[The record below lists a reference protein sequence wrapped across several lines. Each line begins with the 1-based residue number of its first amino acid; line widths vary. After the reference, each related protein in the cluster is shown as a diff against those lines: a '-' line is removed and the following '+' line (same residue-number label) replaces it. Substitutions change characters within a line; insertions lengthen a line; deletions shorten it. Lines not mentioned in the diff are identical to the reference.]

1 MEFLTGTIMRYLLDE
16 DLIVLTPN
24 RSKSRTK
31 HLDVDAVRLIAAL
44 RKEDKEQIGI
54 DDIFFDYKQT

>member
-1 MEFLTGTIMRYLLDE
+1 MRYLLDE

-24 RSKSRTK
+24 RSKTRTK
-31 HLDVDAVRLIAAL
+31 HLDADAVRLIAAL

-54 DDIFFDYKQT
+54 DNIFFDYKQT